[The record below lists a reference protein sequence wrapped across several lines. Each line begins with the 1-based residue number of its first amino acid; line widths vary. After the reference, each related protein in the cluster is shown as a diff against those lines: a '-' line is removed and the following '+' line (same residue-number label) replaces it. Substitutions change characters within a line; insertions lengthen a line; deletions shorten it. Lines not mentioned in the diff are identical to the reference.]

1 MPDLDTVHPSAMTD
15 DQREELRKSDPA
27 AFDEEAGD
35 TGTDDTAE
43 AERLA
48 AEQAEADRVAAEEA
62 AKPKGDDHKPTMI
75 PKARLNEVLQ
85 ERDAERERA
94 EALAAE
100 LAALKQGP
108 AINYDDEIKA
118 LDAAW
123 NDDNFD
129 GSHDEYL
136 AKRDG
141 LIAGRAEQNAIAR
154 YEQQQAD
161 KAAQQAAQAW
171 AAAANAFVDEH
182 PEYQN
187 PAEKADLEAALHGV
201 FAKFPDA
208 SDAEKLERAHKI
220 VLALNGK
227 TEPEAPKNPNAGRN
241 KSDAQAASI
250 ASSQPPTIKGGQ
262 GNRSTVGDEIDFAN
276 LKPGQ
281 WSKLTPEQ
289 KAAALGGADAL

>member
-1 MPDLDTVHPSAMTD
+1 MPDTNIQSHKTD
-15 DQREELRKSDPA
+15 EELAAMRASDPA
-27 AFDEEAGD
+27 AFDDDVPEG
-35 TGTDDTAE
+35 DTAE

-48 AEQAEADRVAAEEA
+48 AEQAEAARVAAEEA
-62 AKPKGDDHKPTMI
+62 AKKSEAVDRKKFDGVLGD
-75 PKARLNEVLQ
+75 L
-85 ERDAERERA
+85 RDTRATLAQERERA

-100 LAALKQGP
+100 LAALKAGP

-154 YEQQQAD
+154 YEQQQAE
-161 KAAQQAAQAW
+161 KAAQKAANEW
-171 AAAANAFVDEH
+171 AAAANAFVEEH

-208 SDAEKLERAHKI
+208 SDAEKLARAHKI

-227 TEPEAPKNPNAGRN
+227 SEPAAAAPAGPHAGRDAA
-241 KSDAQAASI
+241 DAQAAAK
-250 ASSQPPTIKGGQ
+250 ASAQPPAVNGGVSSAGGPI
-262 GNRSTVGDEIDFAN
+262 GNVDMAN
-276 LKPGQ
+276 LKPGSF
-281 WSKLTPEQ
+281 SKLTKDQ
-289 KAAALGGADAL
+289 QAAALGGADAL